1 MLIQYFIKL
10 SMIFLVYPVYLQGK
24 IEGEVLMLRN
34 ALKLNFILILTI
46 GLLLSSCAN
55 NGGRKSMP
63 KKKPLPC
70 PVKDC

>member
-1 MLIQYFIKL
+1 
-10 SMIFLVYPVYLQGK
+10 
-24 IEGEVLMLRN
+24 MLRK
-34 ALKLNFILILTI
+34 ALKLNFISLLIVGILMSACI
-46 GLLLSSCAN
+46 N